1 MDYLLLFL
9 SVSLLFGSHE
19 LYGEEVDDASVLYSP
34 EKVNRDFAVEVPVA
48 GTHYRP
54 PSTPFGH
61 YFRQSEGL
69 DGPSAPFRRFAF
81 AKRFYNP
88 YRQLTSYTL
97 DSPVAGFMTVG
108 EHRLPMPRRLLA
120 PMRTTAVGGRRG
132 MDQRPVAK
140 VKRSPAPIWSAGD
153 LSRPRMA
160 VAAAID
166 TNALTK
172 RTLGDLK
179 NCYFSPIQC
188 YFVLDGQPTRRRR

>member
-1 MDYLLLFL
+1 MGYLLLFL
-9 SVSLLFGSHE
+9 ALSLLFTANG
-19 LYGEEVDDASVLYSP
+19 LYGQEVDDGSVLYSP
-34 EKVNRDFAVEVPVA
+34 EKANRDFAESVPVA
-48 GTHYRP
+48 GTRYRP
-54 PSTPFGH
+54 MSTPFGH
-61 YFRQSEGL
+61 YYRQSEDL
-69 DGPSAPFRRFAF
+69 NGPSIGAPFRRFAF

-97 DSPVAGFMTVG
+97 DSPVSGFMSVG

-120 PMRTTAVGGRRG
+120 PMRTVGVRTPG
-132 MDQRPVAK
+132 QQSAK
-140 VKRSPAPIWSAGD
+140 AKRSPAPIWSAGD

-160 VAAAID
+160 VAAAFD

>member
-1 MDYLLLFL
+1 MSHLPLFL
-9 SVSLLFGSHE
+9 AVSLLFTANGLH
-19 LYGEEVDDASVLYSP
+19 GEEVDDSSVLYSP
-34 EKVNRDFAVEVPVA
+34 ERASRDFAVEVPVA
-48 GTHYRP
+48 GAPYRSL
-54 PSTPFGH
+54 STPFGH
-61 YFRQSEGL
+61 YYRQSEGL
-69 DGPSAPFRRFAF
+69 DGPSLGAPFRRFAF

-88 YRQLTSYTL
+88 YRQLASYTL
-97 DSPVAGFMTVG
+97 GTPMAGFVTLG
-108 EHRLPMPRRLLA
+108 EHRLPMPRRLLS
-120 PMRTTAVGGRRG
+120 PMRATAG
-132 MDQRPVAK
+132 MRSQGEPSAK

-153 LSRPRMA
+153 LYRPRMA